1 MRTLVTAAILL
12 FASVPSQSEEYSCA
26 MFSADYYKKTSP
38 NGPSLDSMGVDFNRT
53 IGVIVGAYQTAK
65 KQPFNSAE
73 TAGLAE
79 FEVAVA
85 DLCHKTP
92 TAKALDTILSS
103 AAMLALGDEAS
114 FSPDT
119 RVGIGPAKIITRPP
133 AWSVSFTRSPTE
145 QGPLSTSKSR
155 VDFSVKTTNPWQK
168 PLATPMLCP
177 PVARQLVR
185 ASLDQTNSQNVH
197 RVG

>member
-1 MRTLVTAAILL
+1 
-12 FASVPSQSEEYSCA
+12 

-79 FEVAVA
+79 FEIAVA

-119 RVGIGPAKIITRPP
+119 RVGIGPAKINY
-133 AWSVSFTRSPTE
+133 SPT
-145 QGPLSTSKSR
+145 GMVRVVYAIANRTGAPINVKVACGLFSK
-155 VDFSVKTTNPWQK
+155 DNK
-168 PLATPMLCP
+168 PLAEATGYTDAVP
-177 PVARQLVR
+177 PSGETIGQSVARSDEQPER
-185 ASLDQTNSQNVH
+185 ASCRIVEV
-197 RVG
+197 R